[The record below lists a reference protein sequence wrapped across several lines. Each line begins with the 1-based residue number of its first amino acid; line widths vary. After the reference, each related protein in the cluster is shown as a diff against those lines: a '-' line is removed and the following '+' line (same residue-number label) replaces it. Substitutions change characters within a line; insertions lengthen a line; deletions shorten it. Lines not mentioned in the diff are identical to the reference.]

1 MDLGD
6 PSLKP
11 IKVLGAGSFGRV
23 FLCKYRN
30 TQMVCVKRIIVQNP
44 KQDMKMIME
53 EVSLIKKTYYI
64 NKP

>member
-6 PSLKP
+6 PALKP

-30 TQMVCVKRIIVQNP
+30 KQQVCVKRIIVQNP
-44 KQDMKMIME
+44 KTEMNMIME
-53 EVSLIKKTYYI
+53 EVCIYL
-64 NKP
+64 NFE

>member
-23 FLCKYRN
+23 FLCKYRTN
-30 TQMVCVKRIIVQNP
+30 QNVCVKRIIVQNP
-44 KQDMKMIME
+44 KVEMGMIME
-53 EVSLIKKTYYI
+53 EVLRRIY
-64 NKP
+64 

>member
-6 PSLKP
+6 PTLKP

-30 TQMVCVKRIIVQNP
+30 NQKVCVKRIIVVNP
-44 KQDMKMIME
+44 KVEMGMILE
-53 EVSLIKKTYYI
+53 EVDIDIK
-64 NKP
+64 